1 MSAPL
6 RREGPGAAVDIL
18 RAGSVELA
26 VRRLPASVCAG
37 SEPRPLPRLIG
48 LHGGP
53 GLDHHLLLCLGRRL
67 AHRWDVLLP
76 DLPGHGASRKPSG
89 KPPGLTALVERTE
102 SWLKHLSPPGPP
114 VLLGHSLGAWLV
126 LDLLRRGR
134 IQVAGAV
141 LLAPPAAGRSRGE
154 TALARAGALVPTG
167 SERAEDAAREDLE
180 RHLVEE
186 TADRRVPPEL
196 AADLRR
202 ARLVDPRS
210 YGALLRNLWRRLTGP
225 VRGFD
230 PGCPVLVLAG
240 GEDRTTPP
248 AEVAQVASSL
258 AGARLEVVGGA
269 GHYLHAERPDRVAEL
284 VTEFLAP
291 ILD

>member
-1 MSAPL
+1 L
-6 RREGPGAAVDIL
+6 V
-18 RAGSVELA
+18 
-26 VRRLPASVCAG
+26 
-37 SEPRPLPRLIG
+37 G

-67 AHRWDVLLP
+67 ARRWDVLLP
-76 DLPGHGASRKPSG
+76 DLPGHGASRAPSG
-89 KPPGLTALVERTE
+89 KLPGLTALVERTE
-102 SWLKHLSPPGPP
+102 SWLRHLSPPGPP

-126 LDLLRRGR
+126 LELLRRGR
-134 IQVAGAV
+134 FPVAGAV
-141 LLAPPAAGRSRGE
+141 VLAPPAAGRSRGE
-154 TALARAGALVPTG
+154 TALARAGALVPV
-167 SERAEDAAREDLE
+167 RADDAAREDLE

-186 TADRRVPPEL
+186 TAERRVPPEL
-196 AADLRR
+196 AADLET

-230 PGCPVLVLAG
+230 PNCPVLVVAG

-258 AGARLEVVGGA
+258 AGARFELVEGA
-269 GHYLHAERPDRVAEL
+269 GHYLHAERPESVAEL
-284 VTEFLAP
+284 VMEFLAP
-291 ILD
+291 ILDRRPPSAGRLDAVQA